1 MLQQS
6 EFFVN
11 RRNHAGWSKIKQN
24 NRRKMIVLATQSHK
38 GISSRGTKTT
48 KKTEACSGKRRIT
61 SPSSGMVVAPTE
73 EDGEA
78 RRHQFWKQTLVAGI
92 ASMTMCAQPA
102 VADLNKYEAELGGE
116 FGNGT
121 ALQFGEA
128 DIAGKDFSAQDLRR
142 SNFTAADCRDCNFKN
157 SKLVGAYFIKSVVA
171 RANFENADLSDTL
184 MDRAVIVDANLRN
197 AVLQRGVFTRSDFAR
212 SDIYGA
218 DFTNALVD
226 KSQQMMMCKYAD
238 GVNSSTGVE
247 TRKSL
252 NCNSRRQFRASTPSN
267 PDGPQVSED
276 EKAAFTSSMPQY
288 RE

>member
-1 MLQQS
+1 MGTRPKTKQEKTMIGAVQVQRASVLTTSRQNS
-6 EFFVN
+6 GN
-11 RRNHAGWSKIKQN
+11 RRA
-24 NRRKMIVLATQSHK
+24 
-38 GISSRGTKTT
+38 
-48 KKTEACSGKRRIT
+48 
-61 SPSSGMVVAPTE
+61 VVACGVSSKGKDT
-73 EDGEA
+73 
-78 RRHQFWKQTLVAGI
+78 QQVWKQAFVAGI
-92 ASMTMCAQPA
+92 ASLTVCTQPA
-102 VADLNKYEAELGGE
+102 MADLNKYEADLGGE

-128 DIAGKDFSAQDLRR
+128 DIAGKDFSKQDLRR

-238 GVNSSTGVE
+238 GVNTVTGVE

-267 PDGPQVSED
+267 PDGPQVSEE

>member
-1 MLQQS
+1 MMMTTILTVPKTSVQMKMQPKSRMSTPQASKRGVVVSSPTAVDTARQQQQLGAS
-6 EFFVN
+6 N
-11 RRNHAGWSKIKQN
+11 APW
-24 NRRKMIVLATQSHK
+24 
-38 GISSRGTKTT
+38 
-48 KKTEACSGKRRIT
+48 ACG
-61 SPSSGMVVAPTE
+61 
-73 EDGEA
+73 
-78 RRHQFWKQTLVAGI
+78 LVAGV
-92 ASMTMCAQPA
+92 ASLAALFTLCDPA
-102 VADLNKYEAELGGE
+102 MADLNKYEAELSGE

-121 ALQFGEA
+121 ALQYGEA
-128 DIAGKDFSAQDLRR
+128 DIAGKDFSKQDLRR
-142 SNFTAADCRDCNFKN
+142 SNFTAADCRDCNFKS

-197 AVLQRGVFTRSDFAR
+197 AVLQRGVFTRSDFSR

-238 GVNSSTGVE
+238 GVNSVTGVE

-267 PDGPQVSED
+267 PDGPQVSSK
-276 EKAAFTSSMPQY
+276 EKEAFVSSMPSY

>member
-1 MLQQS
+1 MISAAQVQRATVFNATRHRSLR
-6 EFFVN
+6 N
-11 RRNHAGWSKIKQN
+11 R
-24 NRRKMIVLATQSHK
+24 
-38 GISSRGTKTT
+38 
-48 KKTEACSGKRRIT
+48 C
-61 SPSSGMVVAPTE
+61 VVAHGVTSKR
-73 EDGEA
+73 EDDGA
-78 RRHQFWKQTLVAGI
+78 NQQVWKQTFVAGV
-92 ASMTMCAQPA
+92 ASLVVCAPA
-102 VADLNKYEAELGGE
+102 MADLNKYEAELGGE

-128 DIAGKDFSAQDLRR
+128 DIAGKDFSKQDLRR
-142 SNFTAADCRDCNFKN
+142 SNFTAADCRDCSFKN

-197 AVLQRGVFTRSDFAR
+197 AVLQRGVFTRSDFSR

-238 GVNSSTGVE
+238 GVNAVTGVE

-267 PDGPQVSED
+267 PDGPQVSDE